1 MPKKEEIL
9 EAYRPLFYPK
19 NVAVVGASDNP
30 FKLGYHALSAVIS
43 SGFSGPI
50 YPVNPRISGEIQGFK
65 CYQSIAELPGEVE
78 LFIYAVPDHQVLPS
92 LKESVRKK
100 ARAGVIFAGGFREVG
115 KEGVMLQEEMVRIA
129 NAAGIKL
136 IGPNCIG
143 FFNTHGP
150 INATFASPLSMMEK
164 GGVSVVSQSGGM
176 GTEILSQLQDELVG
190 VSKFIS
196 IGNRANVDF
205 ADMIEY
211 LSADP
216 HTKVICLFLE
226 GLDMARE
233 FLLRAKSRPGGK
245 PVLLCTFG
253 YTEKSSALALSHT
266 GSMASSEMIYRG
278 AIAQAGIFQ
287 VEDSARMVRLA
298 KALEMGGPLKG
309 PGIFIETHTAGPVI
323 VISEICEKG
332 GLCFPELEVDI
343 ARKIQTFLPPHAVAA
358 NPLDMFAQAW
368 TDTSLYIKA
377 VDLALRQENIS
388 CAVAVFATGMGAGP
402 LFPVKEFAELSRR
415 HGKPAFICLIAPYF
429 FSDEARSA
437 QEEGVVTTNSAER
450 MGYLLVDLANFSR
463 KIAGAK
469 W

>member
-1 MPKKEEIL
+1 MTNEDEIL
-9 EAYRPLFYPK
+9 EIYRPLFYPK
-19 NVAVVGASDNP
+19 TVAVVGASDNP
-30 FKLGYHALSAVIS
+30 FKLGYHALAAVIS
-43 SGFSGPI
+43 SGFGGAI
-50 YPVNPRISGEIQGFK
+50 YPVNPRISGEIQGIK
-65 CYQSIAELPGEVE
+65 SYRSIAELPEEVE

-92 LKESVRKK
+92 LKESARKK

-115 KEGVMLQEEMVRIA
+115 QEGMMLQEKIIRVA

-150 INATFASPLSMMEK
+150 INATFASPLSMMGK

-205 ADMIEY
+205 VDMIEY
-211 LSADP
+211 LSSDP

-226 GLDMARE
+226 GLDMGRD
-233 FLLRAKSRPGGK
+233 FLLRTKARSERK
-245 PVLLCTFG
+245 PVLLCSFG
-253 YTEKSSALALSHT
+253 YTEKSSSLALSHT
-266 GSMASSEMIYRG
+266 GSMASSEMIYKG

-287 VEDSARMVRLA
+287 VKDSARMVRLA
-298 KALEMGGPLKG
+298 KALEMYGPLQG
-309 PGIFIETHTAGPVI
+309 TGIFIETHTAGPVI
-323 VISEICEKG
+323 AITDICERG
-332 GLCFPELEVDI
+332 GLSLPDLDDEI
-343 ARKIQTFLPPHAVAA
+343 AREIQTFLPPHAVAA

-377 VDLALRQENIS
+377 ADLALRQDNIT

-402 LFPVKEFAELSRR
+402 LFPVKEFADLSRK
-415 HGKPAFICLIAPYF
+415 HGKPVFICLIAPYLF
-429 FSDEARSA
+429 PEEARSA
-437 QEEGVVTTNSAER
+437 QENGVVAVNSAER
-450 MGYLLVDLANFSR
+450 MGHLLVDLANFSK
-463 KIAGAK
+463 KIAGD
-469 W
+469 